1 MAQQTSAVEQP
12 ATESTDVEA
21 LLDAKFGTGETEQ
34 PEPQE
39 QEAQSEDAPAVEET
53 EEAAPAEPELV
64 EIEVDGETWSVPQ
77 KLKDRFMA
85 EKDYTAKTTEIANTR
100 RALDLQAK
108 EVALFQEQRAFEKS
122 IEADVD
128 RLKMFDAY
136 IQHTKTGT
144 NWASLT
150 TDQVVRA
157 RLELDQLAEQ
167 RNELAQTLAAKHK
180 DFTDKLNGERS
191 KLKESAKE
199 ILSKAIP
206 SWSDETKASIEK
218 YAQSLGY
225 PEIAVQ
231 NMSAL
236 DAQIAWKA
244 MQYDKLKSET
254 KSAVKRADAPVIA
267 PTARKNAMPQ
277 KVRAKLDLKNAVKT
291 GKRENIASAV
301 DKRLDQLFG
310 G

>member
-1 MAQQTSAVEQP
+1 MAQAQQSVEQP
-12 ATESTDVEA
+12 ATESPDVEA
-21 LLDAKFGTGETEQ
+21 LLEAKFGGPEEPEEQQQETREGDDV
-34 PEPQE
+34 
-39 QEAQSEDAPAVEET
+39 EASTET
-53 EEAAPAEPELV
+53 EEPKTEPELV
-64 EIEVDGETWSVPQ
+64 EVDLDGEVWQVPA
-77 KLKDRFMA
+77 KIKDRIMA

-100 RALDLQAK
+100 RVLETQAK
-108 EVALFQEQRAFEKS
+108 EVALFNEQRTFEQS
-122 IEADVD
+122 IGPDLD

-136 IQHTKTGT
+136 IQHTKANT

-167 RNELAQTLAAKHK
+167 RNELAQALDAKRK
-180 DFTDKLNGERS
+180 EFTDKLSGERA

-206 SWSDETKASIEK
+206 NWSDETKASVEK
-218 YAQSLGY
+218 YAQSFGY
-225 PEIAVQ
+225 PEVAVQ

-236 DAQIAWKA
+236 DTQIAWKA
-244 MQYDKLKSET
+244 MQYDKLKAET
-254 KSAVKRADAPVIA
+254 KSAVKKASDAPVIA

-277 KVRAKLDLKNAVKT
+277 KVRSQLDLKNAKKSGDP
-291 GKRENIASAV
+291 GKIAPALERELT
-301 DKRLDQLFG
+301 RLFG

>member
-1 MAQQTSAVEQP
+1 
-12 ATESTDVEA
+12 
-21 LLDAKFGTGETEQ
+21 
-34 PEPQE
+34 
-39 QEAQSEDAPAVEET
+39 
-53 EEAAPAEPELV
+53 
-64 EIEVDGETWSVPQ
+64 
-77 KLKDRFMA
+77 MA
-85 EKDYTAKTTEIANTR
+85 EKDYTAKTTDIANTR
-100 RALDLQAK
+100 RVLDQQAK

-136 IQHTKTGT
+136 IQHTKTST

-157 RLELDQLAEQ
+157 RLELDQLNEQ
-167 RNELAQTLAAKHK
+167 RSELAQALKGKHDEFTAKV
-180 DFTDKLNGERS
+180 NGERS

-206 SWSDETKASIEK
+206 NWSDETKASVEK

-225 PEIAVQ
+225 PEVAVQ

-244 MQYDKLKSET
+244 MQFDKIKAESKS
-254 KSAVKRADAPVIA
+254 VKKTGAPVIA
-267 PTARKNAMPQ
+267 PTARKNPMPQ
-277 KVRAKLDLKNAVKT
+277 KVRSKLDLRNAKNPEQKA
-291 GKRENIASAV
+291 AAL
-301 DKRLDQLFG
+301 DKELSRLFG

>member
-1 MAQQTSAVEQP
+1 MAQAQSAVEQP
-12 ATESTDVEA
+12 GTESADVEA
-21 LLDAKFGTGETEQ
+21 LLDAKFGTGEEQ
-34 PEPQE
+34 PEQQE
-39 QEAQSEDAPAVEET
+39 SEAQAGEEIQAAEES
-53 EEAAPAEPELV
+53 EEASAEPELV
-64 EIEVDGETWSVPQ
+64 EIDVDGETWKVPP

-136 IQHTKTGT
+136 IQHTKSST

-157 RLELDQLAEQ
+157 KLELDQLAEQ
-167 RNELAQTLAAKHK
+167 RNELAQTLKGKHNE
-180 DFTDKLNGERS
+180 FSQKLNGERS

-206 SWSDETKASIEK
+206 NWSDETRSSVEK

-225 PEIAVQ
+225 AEVAVQ

-244 MQYDKLKSET
+244 MQYDKLKAET
-254 KSAVKRADAPVIA
+254 KNAVKKAADAPVIA
-267 PTARKNAMPQ
+267 PTARKNSMPQ
-277 KVRAKLDLKNAVKT
+277 RVRAKLDLKNAAKS
-291 GKRENIASAV
+291 GKRENISAAL
-301 DKRLDQLFG
+301 DKRLEQMFG